1 MIDPASATRDLPR
14 RDARDKLR
22 GRTRYTVDRA
32 RPGMLYA
39 AIRRAATASAK
50 LMRLDLRNALAT
62 PGVRAIITA
71 DDAPGLHGIGVADQP
86 LFARDRIR
94 YYGEPLAAVAADTLA
109 IAEAAAPAGF
119 PDGPS
124 CRPGRHYHG
133 GGARAEG
140 SARASGMARV

>member
-86 LFARDRIR
+86 IFARDRIR

-109 IAEAAAPAGF
+109 IAEAAAAAIVME
-119 PDGPS
+119 
-124 CRPGRHYHG
+124 Y
-133 GGARAEG
+133 
-140 SARASGMARV
+140 